1 MHRIAEIAA
10 MVRAADAHCVM
21 LTGEVHLTYAAG
33 ETAFEGKC
41 LVFADGA
48 ARFITDGRY
57 IERAEKLLVPKGFTV
72 SARPAQMSEKEYL
85 KQLFEQHHA
94 ERVLFEDDV
103 LTYRQCCHLEDDMP
117 MIDWLPLG
125 EHLAM
130 LRMRKSA
137 EEIACIQKAQ
147 RIAEQALT
155 QLLPTLHEGITER
168 EAAAGLDYLMALGG
182 SEQPSF
188 QTILL
193 FGERASMPHG
203 VPEDRKLRR
212 GDCIL
217 IDFGAVYRGYHSD
230 MTRTFA
236 FGEASPAF
244 VQAYDAVLQAQQA
257 AIAQAKAGLPCRL
270 MHEAAA
276 NTLADAGLGTYF
288 THALGHSVGLEIHES
303 PSASPRCEQ
312 PLENG
317 VVMTVEPGVYLPG
330 AFGIRIEDMVVIQ
343 GDTPQ
348 NLTAFPKHLQIL

>member
-10 MVRAADAHCVM
+10 MVRAADAHGVM
-21 LTGEVHLTYAAG
+21 LTSEVNLTYAAG

-41 LVFADGA
+41 LIFGDET

-57 IERAEKLLVPKGFTV
+57 IERAENLLVPKGFTV
-72 SARPAQMSEKEYL
+72 SVRPAQMPEKDYL
-85 KQLFEQHHA
+85 EQLLEQHHA

-103 LTYRQCCHLEDDMP
+103 LSLRQYHRLAEDLP

-125 EHLAM
+125 EHLSL

-147 RIAEQALT
+147 RIAEQALH
-155 QLLPTLHEGITER
+155 QLLPALHEGITER
-168 EAAAGLDYLMALGG
+168 EAAAGLDYLMALEG

-203 VPEDRKLRR
+203 VPEDRRLRR

-217 IDFGAVYRGYHSD
+217 IDFGAVYGGYHSD

-236 FGEASPAF
+236 FGEASDAF

-257 AIAQAKAGLPCRL
+257 AIAQAREGLPCRL

-276 NTLADAGLGTYF
+276 NTLADAGLGAYF
-288 THALGHSVGLEIHES
+288 THALGHSVGLEIHEA

-330 AFGIRIEDMVVIQ
+330 QFGIRIEDMVVIQ
-343 GDTPQ
+343 GDAPL